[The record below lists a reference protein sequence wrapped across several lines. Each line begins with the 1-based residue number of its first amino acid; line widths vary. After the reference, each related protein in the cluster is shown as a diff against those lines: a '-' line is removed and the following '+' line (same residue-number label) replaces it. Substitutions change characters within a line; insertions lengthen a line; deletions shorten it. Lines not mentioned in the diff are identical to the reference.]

1 MCQAC
6 DELTLLLAK
15 ETLESELM
23 GLQREAGFLPA
34 SAVRPLMV
42 HETAV
47 QAWFTEL
54 EDDLDRG
61 VAEAVHAVE
70 AAHAELAAVI
80 STRLVAGGQKE
91 VAPQQLIERLKKLQ
105 SEKLPKQ
112 VEVIIDRA
120 VKNLE
125 QALTRVYQYAALRVI
140 QERARQTGDT
150 TEYALPTMG
159 PRARDLAK
167 PAVERSWTQ
176 LLNKTQEHLADPALV
191 LQNQVSTE
199 SVKKAVESISVAG
212 VSDQARQG
220 VHAATGL
227 GRVETAMDHDVDE
240 IYASELLDG
249 NTCRA
254 CASVDGTKYEDMEE
268 ATSDY
273 PAGYYQGCS
282 GGARC
287 RGSLL
292 FLFTGGD
299 KKATPRMPDPALPS
313 AMDPSSFPE
322 PTKRVDRKM
331 MEHIAGLDKRGRGG
345 HVFGHVREGKTVFPA
360 DWDMAK
366 IVDAADR
373 AITHGGVTKDLRRGI
388 RRELDIDGV
397 KVVARG
403 MLNAKGEATFHTAYP
418 EFGAGVYG
426 TINGVYIPLPDAAAR
441 REYLAEVSGLGA
453 KV

>member
-6 DELTLLLAK
+6 DELTLILAK

-23 GLQREAGFLPA
+23 GLQRDAGILPA

-42 HETAV
+42 HETTA

-80 STRLVAGGQKE
+80 STRLVAGGQ
-91 VAPQQLIERLKKLQ
+91 ANISPQQLIERLKKLQ
-105 SEKLPKQ
+105 AEKLPKQ

-150 TEYALPTMG
+150 TEYELPTMG

-176 LLNKTQEHLADPALV
+176 LLNKTQEHLAAPALV

-254 CASVDGTKYEDMEE
+254 CASVDGTKYEDLEE

-299 KKATPRMPDPALPS
+299 KKAIPSMPDPALPS

-331 MEHIAGLDKRGRGG
+331 MVHIAGLDKRGRGG

-366 IVDAADR
+366 IVAAAER
-373 AITHGGVTKDLRRGI
+373 TATHGAVTVKEPWSIKYRLEVENVAVEVLGK
-388 RRELDIDGV
+388 IDKKGT
-397 KVVARG
+397 VA
-403 MLNAKGEATFHTAYP
+403 LTSAYP
-418 EFGAGVYG
+418 LYGPGVYG
-426 TINGVYIPLPDAAAR
+426 ALNGFYKPLPTAADHADFK
-441 REYLAEVSGLGA
+441 AELSQA
-453 KV
+453 KGKI